1 MNREPSPDTAPAEED
16 RATSLREKAYDAL
29 KAMIEEGKIQPGERL
44 LEAQVVKA
52 FGISRSPARQ
62 ALEALS
68 RDRLIIGHDRRG
80 YLVAGASDTRRPA
93 HLKPV
98 KLSQPRQWERIYSE
112 VEQELLAGI
121 LFGSVRINDQ
131 KLAQHYDVSRTVTR
145 DLLARMHG
153 VGLISKDR
161 YGHWISD
168 RVTPERIA
176 HLYEVRVLL
185 EPDMLRQAAPFVP
198 KDFLADARDHI
209 LTTLADSPIDS
220 GRFDKVETD
229 LHIDIL
235 GHAPNKEVLHALRRS
250 HLLFGP
256 TRHLLDPILSIPL
269 SMIEDALN
277 EHLLIIDHLIAN
289 KVDDAAR
296 ALRTHLEDAIARWM
310 GRFEGATRI
319 CAVQMPPYLVP
330 FDGNL

>member
-1 MNREPSPDTAPAEED
+1 MKREPSPDIAAAEEN
-16 RATSLREKAYDAL
+16 RGTSLRQKAYGVL
-29 KAMIEEGKIQPGERL
+29 KAMIEEGKIRPGERL

-80 YLVAGASDTRRPA
+80 YLVAGAGDTRRPA

-98 KLSQPRQWERIYSE
+98 RLSQPRQWERIYSE
-112 VEQELLAGI
+112 VEQDLLAGI
-121 LFGSVRINDQ
+121 LFGSVRINDH

-153 VGLISKDR
+153 IGLISKDR
-161 YGHWISD
+161 HGHWISE
-168 RVTPERIA
+168 RVTPERIR
-176 HLYEVRVLL
+176 HLYEVRALL
-185 EPDMLRQAAPFVP
+185 EPATLRQAAPFIP
-198 KDFLADARDHI
+198 KGFLAKARDHI

-220 GRFDKVETD
+220 SRFDQVETD
-229 LHIDIL
+229 LHIDVL

-256 TRHLLDPILSIPL
+256 TRHLLDPILGIPL
-269 SMIEDALN
+269 GMIEDALN
-277 EHLLIIDHLIAN
+277 EHLIIIDHLIAN
-289 KVDDAAR
+289 RAEDAAR
-296 ALRTHLEDAIARWM
+296 ALQAHLNDAIARWM
-310 GRFEGATRI
+310 GRFEAATRI
-319 CAVQMPPYLVP
+319 CSVKMPPYLVP
-330 FDGNL
+330 FEDNS